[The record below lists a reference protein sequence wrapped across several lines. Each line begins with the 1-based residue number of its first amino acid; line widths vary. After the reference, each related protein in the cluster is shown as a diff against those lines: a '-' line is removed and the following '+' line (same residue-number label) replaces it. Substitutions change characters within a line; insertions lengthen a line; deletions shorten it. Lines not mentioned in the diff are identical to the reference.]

1 MQKVPLTEELMF
13 SANFEYIIDLPQ
25 QFSRISVLYME
36 QNVEHRETLLTVV
49 VFSLVFKFDSLWNHK
64 LQRVLN

>member
-1 MQKVPLTEELMF
+1 MF
-13 SANFEYIIDLPQ
+13 SANIEYIIDLPQ